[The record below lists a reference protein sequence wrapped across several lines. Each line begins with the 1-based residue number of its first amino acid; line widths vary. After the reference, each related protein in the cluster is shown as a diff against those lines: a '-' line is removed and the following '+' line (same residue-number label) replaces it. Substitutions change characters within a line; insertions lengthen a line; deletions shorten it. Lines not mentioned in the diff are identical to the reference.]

1 MVKNECLKNSEIKTE
16 KLRVW
21 EVILPNTE
29 ELELIYSCDKSLSII
44 TKKKYQIRIKEE
56 YLSVSKRI
64 GLICENNCLST
75 FVATE
80 IIDSQL
86 QSLASERNDL
96 TWKVFFYLA
105 RSFLISLLE
114 ESLAQN
120 RDLCLVASALDKES
134 VNFNFSPKKNFPTL
148 FHLCWCVFLLG
159 ITVIIKSII
168 SSSYNKIS

>member
-1 MVKNECLKNSEIKTE
+1 
-16 KLRVW
+16 
-21 EVILPNTE
+21 
-29 ELELIYSCDKSLSII
+29 LELIYSCDKSLSIL

-64 GLICENNCLST
+64 GVICDNYSLSA

-105 RSFLISLLE
+105 RNFVMTLLE

-120 RDLCLVASALDKES
+120 RDLCVFASAFDKELKNS
-134 VNFNFSPKKNFPTL
+134 KFSPNKNFPTL
-148 FHLCWCVFLLG
+148 LHLCWCVFLLV
-159 ITVIIKSII
+159 ITVVIKSII
-168 SSSYNKIS
+168 AVLTTR

>member
-1 MVKNECLKNSEIKTE
+1 MVKNECLKNNEIKTE

-29 ELELIYSCDKSLSII
+29 ELELIYSCDKSLSIL

-64 GLICENNCLST
+64 GVICDNNSLSA

-105 RSFLISLLE
+105 RNFLMTLLE

-120 RDLCLVASALDKES
+120 RELCVFASALDKES
-134 VNFNFSPKKNFPTL
+134 VNFKFTPKKNFPTL
-148 FHLCWCVFLLG
+148 FHYCWCVFLLA
-159 ITVIIKSII
+159 ITAIIKSII
-168 SSSYNKIS
+168 SSSYSKIN